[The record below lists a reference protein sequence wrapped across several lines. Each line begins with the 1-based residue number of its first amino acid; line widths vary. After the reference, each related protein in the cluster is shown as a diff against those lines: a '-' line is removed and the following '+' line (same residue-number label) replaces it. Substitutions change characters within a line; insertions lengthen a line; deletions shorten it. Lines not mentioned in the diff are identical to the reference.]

1 MKNKGF
7 TLIELMIVVA
17 IIAILA
23 AAALPAFGQ
32 QIRKAKDGKA
42 IDLLGKMRS
51 QFGMLQA
58 DLEGYPVHEDDALKA
73 VSDGGTSH
81 AEVKGAI
88 DSTKKVKV
96 TGINGYKRMTVGGS
110 GTKKIVAGTPASV
123 EWSYKVDEDLGTWAV
138 SYDSTSEDTKGTVWS
153 TY

>member
-32 QIRKAKDGKA
+32 QIKKAKDGKA
-42 IDLLGKMRS
+42 VDLLGKMRS

-58 DLEGYPVHEDDALKA
+58 DLEGYPVSEDDALDA
-73 VSDGGTSH
+73 VKDGS
-81 AEVKGAI
+81 AEVTAAI
-88 DSTKKVKV
+88 DATKKVTA
-96 TGINGYKRMTVGGS
+96 TGINGYIKMTVGQAGNS
-110 GTKKIVAGTPASV
+110 TIAAGTPAAGV
-123 EWSYKVDEDLGTWAV
+123 DWKYKVDSDLGTWEA
-138 SYDSTSEDTKGTVWS
+138 SYESKSDTKGTDWA

>member
-32 QIRKAKDGKA
+32 QIKKAKDGKA
-42 IDLLGKMRS
+42 VDLLGKMRS

-58 DLEGYPVHEDDALKA
+58 DLEGYPVDEKDALKA
-73 VSDGGTSH
+73 VSDSESQ
-81 AEVKGAI
+81 AEVTAAI
-88 DSTKKVKV
+88 DATKKVKV
-96 TGINGYKRMTVGGS
+96 TGINGYKKMTVGQTGNQ
-110 GTKKIVAGTPASV
+110 TIATGTPAAGVSW
-123 EWSYKVDEDLGTWAV
+123 EYKVDSDLGTWEA
-138 SYDSTSEDTKGTVWS
+138 SYESKLDTKGTDWS

>member
-32 QIRKAKDGKA
+32 QIKKAKDGKA

-58 DLEGYPVHEDDALKA
+58 DLEGYPVSEGDALSA
-73 VSDGGTSH
+73 VSDGMSTQ
-81 AEVKGAI
+81 AEVKAAI
-88 DSTKKVKV
+88 DSTKSVKV
-96 TGINGYKRMTVGGS
+96 TGINGYKKMTVAQAGD
-110 GTKKIVAGTPASV
+110 KKIAAGTPAAGVSW
-123 EWSYKVDEDLGTWAV
+123 EYKVDGTLGTWEA
-138 SYDSTSEDTKGTVWS
+138 SYESALDTKGTDWS

>member
-32 QIRKAKDGKA
+32 QIKKAKDGKA

-58 DLEGYPVHEDDALKA
+58 DLEGYPVAVSDALKA
-73 VSDGGTSH
+73 VLDGS
-81 AEVKGAI
+81 AEVTAAI
-88 DSTKKVKV
+88 DATKKVTA
-96 TGINGYKRMTVGGS
+96 TGINGYKKMTVGQS
-110 GTKKIVAGTPASV
+110 GNQTIAAGTPAAGVS
-123 EWSYKVDEDLGTWAV
+123 WKYKVDSGLGTWEA
-138 SYDSTSEDTKGTVWS
+138 SYESALDTKGTDWS

>member
-32 QIRKAKDGKA
+32 QIKKAKDGKA
-42 IDLLGKMRS
+42 VDLLGKMRS
-51 QFGMLQA
+51 QFSMLQA
-58 DLEGYPVHEDDALKA
+58 DLEGYPVDEEDALKA
-73 VSDGGTSH
+73 VLDGS
-81 AEVKGAI
+81 AEVTAAI
-88 DSTKKVKV
+88 DATKKVTA
-96 TGINGYKRMTVGGS
+96 TGINGYTKMTVGQAGNQ
-110 GTKKIVAGTPASV
+110 TIATGTPAAGVAWVYSV
-123 EWSYKVDEDLGTWAV
+123 DSSLGTWEA
-138 SYDSTSEDTKGTVWS
+138 SYESSKLDTKGIDWS

>member
-32 QIRKAKDGKA
+32 QIKKAKDGKA

-58 DLEGYPVHEDDALKA
+58 DLEGYPVSEGDALNA
-73 VSDGGTSH
+73 VLDAASQVDVT
-81 AEVKGAI
+81 AAI
-88 DSTKKVKV
+88 DATKKVKV
-96 TGINGYKRMTVGGS
+96 TGINGYKKMTVSQS
-110 GTKKIVAGTPASV
+110 GDKKIAAGTPAAGVS
-123 EWSYKVDEDLGTWAV
+123 WKYKVDSGLGTWEA
-138 SYDSTSEDTKGTVWS
+138 SYESALDTKGTDWS